1 MWLHWFIGS
10 AFSWVPSNVSPHGVM
25 DLISDSSPRDWPSR
39 PETKRRNAATKRPK
53 WAIPKF
59 PQRNDWRLVYKLW
72 EDMNGRE
79 YTTSCNHVYIIYKMI
94 CWYDHCYLIIIF
106 SFQTR
111 DSGFQ
116 KKMIVRNSPSIN
128 GTVWIPIYRLIEKW
142 KPFLVL
148 Y

>member
-39 PETKRRNAATKRPK
+39 PETKRRSAATKRPK

-59 PQRNDWRLVYKLW
+59 PQRNDRRLVYKLW
-72 EDMNGRE
+72 RIWMEEKIPR
-79 YTTSCNHVYIIYKMI
+79 HVTMYIYIYKMI
-94 CWYDHCYLIIIF
+94 CCYDHCYLIMIF
-106 SFQTR
+106 FFQTR
-111 DSGFQ
+111 DSGFK
-116 KKMIVRNSPSIN
+116 KKMIVRISPSIN

-142 KPFLVL
+142 KPFL